1 MSTTHHTLGLV
12 QIPRQL
18 VWVDEFAW
26 TPVEKATGYST
37 TGALLV
43 DVGERQAGRP
53 ITLQATDNHGWLARS
68 VVEQVRALAADPEG
82 VYAFT
87 HADGREFLVMFA
99 PGDDAVTAVPFSN
112 TRPELPPDNYPYV
125 ATVRLIEV

>member
-12 QIPRQL
+12 QIPRQM

-26 TPVEKATGYST
+26 TPVEKTTGYST

-53 ITLQATDNHGWLARS
+53 ITLQATDEHGWMARS
-68 VVEQVRALAADPEG
+68 LVQEVRALAADPEG
-82 VYAFT
+82 VYTFT

-99 PGDDAVTAVPFSN
+99 AGDDAVSAVPISG
-112 TRPELPPDNYPYV
+112 TRPELPADNYPYV
-125 ATVRLIEV
+125 TTVRLVEI